1 MRRYL
6 DKDLEGMNAAENSDS
21 EVEEEAQSQARPFPV
36 KFYTFTQHMSIS

>member
-6 DKDLEGMNAAENSDS
+6 DKDLEVTNTAENSDS

-36 KFYTFTQHMSIS
+36 EFFEFTQHMSIS